1 LKPGTVFLIDDDAPV
16 RKALERLIRAAG
28 YDVTSLADG
37 LAYLALPAPAPPA
50 CLVLDIRMPGMTGFD
65 LQAAVFGTMRA
76 VPIVFITGH
85 GDEDVRA
92 QALATGVVDVLFKP
106 IDETALLRAI
116 ARALGERAPSGAE
129 DPSAEPSMRGR

>member
-1 LKPGTVFLIDDDAPV
+1 MVILIDDDAPV

-37 LAYLALPAPAPPA
+37 PAYLALPAPDSPA

-65 LQAAVFGTMRA
+65 LQAAVFGTRRA
-76 VPIVFITGH
+76 LPIVFITGH

-92 QALATGVVDVLFKP
+92 QALATGAVDVLFKP
-106 IDETALLRAI
+106 IDETALVRAI
-116 ARALGERAPSGAE
+116 ERALGKRPPGGTGDRSSER
-129 DPSAEPSMRGR
+129 SARG

>member
-37 LAYLALPAPAPPA
+37 PAYMALPSPSAPA

-65 LQAAVFGTMRA
+65 LQAAIFGTMRA

-85 GDEDVRA
+85 GDEDVRT
-92 QALATGVVDVLFKP
+92 QALATGAVDVLFKP
-106 IDETALLRAI
+106 IDESALLRAI
-116 ARALGERAPSGAE
+116 ERALGERTPRNGESHSSGR
-129 DPSAEPSMRGR
+129 PRGE